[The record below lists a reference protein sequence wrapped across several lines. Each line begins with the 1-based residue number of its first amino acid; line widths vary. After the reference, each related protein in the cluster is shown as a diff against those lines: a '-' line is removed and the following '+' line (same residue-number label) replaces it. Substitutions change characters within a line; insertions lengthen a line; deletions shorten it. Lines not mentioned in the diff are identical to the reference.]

1 MLGVPVFL
9 NYCLHFFSCFGWITG
24 ITGIELDILLFEFPV
39 FTELWIYM
47 EQSIFV
53 VKCVHEDMKMAV
65 CSGIGVIFDVRLIGK
80 DEPPI
85 LLKQVYF
92 IGKWYGEGRQNF
104 RVLPQKV
111 FPVALLELFDKC
123 SDIVINQSHNLRIW
137 KNNSDYE
144 IGLRDF
150 IAPEVFFAILDGVF

>member
-1 MLGVPVFL
+1 MFRAPVFL
-9 NYCLHFFSCFGWITG
+9 DEYLHFFPGFRG
-24 ITGIELDILLFEFPV
+24 ISGVTCIKLDILLFEFPV
-39 FTELWIYM
+39 FTKLGIYA
-47 EQSIFV
+47 EQGIFV

-65 CSGIGVIFDVRLIGK
+65 YSGIGVIFDVRLIGK

-111 FPVALLELFDKC
+111 FPVALSITGTAFGKYFLT
-123 SDIVINQSHNLRIW
+123 
-137 KNNSDYE
+137 
-144 IGLRDF
+144 
-150 IAPEVFFAILDGVF
+150 